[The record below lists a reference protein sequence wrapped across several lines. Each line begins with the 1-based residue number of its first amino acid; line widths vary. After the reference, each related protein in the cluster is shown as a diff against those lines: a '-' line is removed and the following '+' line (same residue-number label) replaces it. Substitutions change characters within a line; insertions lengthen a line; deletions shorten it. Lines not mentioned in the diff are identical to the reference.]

1 MAPQTVAPVAEQ
13 PVPIVNKPLSS
24 KSPADGPVNAPAKA
38 GSQGT
43 VETPLESN
51 GTSQT
56 GSSGGQHAIGPSHSG
71 SNSQSNTGAQSDA
84 GSDSNN
90 SNGGGSDTDD
100 NQAVPDPVVG
110 ISYAGSSI
118 TPETFSHFNIP
129 KIGKLNP
136 GGSPVTIN
144 NVVFSLA
151 PSATAL
157 VSNEQTISI
166 PTFAAAAPGTMRQ
179 IAGPALKFTGSTY
192 AADSSSIIVVAGQ
205 TIIPGAPAVTVS
217 STPISLAHGASV
229 AIVGGTTQSLYHFV
243 STARPEMTF
252 AGATYT
258 ANPDS
263 ATVIQGQTLIPGSPA
278 ITISNIPI
286 SLASGANIALIA
298 GQTQSLFPRTFA
310 GSTYTANAVSGFTI
324 QGQTS
329 VPGRCHH
336 RSEHAHF
343 PCYSR
348 LLCRRGGL
356 NAISCTTRSGAH
368 HWITHFY
375 VQWLDGHRSRWFGVC
390 NSRPDAH

>member
-1 MAPQTVAPVAEQ
+1 M
-13 PVPIVNKPLSS
+13 NKPLSS
-24 KSPADGPVNAPAKA
+24 KSPADRPVNAPAEG

-43 VETPLESN
+43 VETPPESN

-71 SNSQSNTGAQSDA
+71 SNGQSNTGAQSDA

-90 SNGGGSDTDD
+90 SNGEGSDTGD
-100 NQAVPDPVVG
+100 NQAVPAPVVG

-118 TPETFSHFNIP
+118 TPETSSHYNIP

-136 GGSPVTIN
+136 GGSPVTNN

-157 VSNEQTISI
+157 VSNGHTISI
-166 PTFAAAAPGTMRQ
+166 PTFAAAVPGTMRQ
-179 IAGPALKFTGSTY
+179 IAAPALNFAGCTY
-192 AADSSSIIVVAGQ
+192 TADSSSIIVDAGQ
-205 TIIPGAPAVTVS
+205 TIIPGVPAVTVS

-229 AIVGGTTQSLYHFV
+229 AIVGGTTQSLYPFV
-243 STARPEMTF
+243 STARPKMTF

-258 ANPDS
+258 ANSDS
-263 ATVIQGQTLIPGSPA
+263 AIVIQSQTLIPGSPA

-286 SLASGANIALIA
+286 SLASGASIALIA

-310 GSTYTANAVSGFTI
+310 GSTYTANAASGFTI

-348 LLCRRGGL
+348 LLCCRGGL

-368 HWITHFY
+368 YWITNSY
-375 VQWLDGHRSRWFGVC
+375 VQWLDVHRGRWFGVC
-390 NSRPDAH
+390 NRRPDAH